1 MRSSIGLIKHQVLR
15 SIKVIEM
22 AQKSDKMTSNFDVS
36 ANLLRKLADTM
47 GNAGLSEIEYVDG
60 DRSLRL
66 SRAAQVAAPA
76 MVPAAPLVPAAAT
89 AAPAPAA
96 PTATPAVEPV
106 SDVRT
111 IDSPMVGTVYLAPE
125 PGAADFI
132 SVGDEIKEGDTL
144 MIIEAMK
151 VMNHLPS
158 PSSGVVRRVLISD
171 GQPVEFGQPLI
182 ELA

>member
-1 MRSSIGLIKHQVLR
+1 
-15 SIKVIEM
+15 M
-22 AQKSDKMTSNFDVS
+22 AQKTDKTNGSFDVS
-36 ANLLRKLADTM
+36 ATLLEKLAETM

-66 SRAAQVAAPA
+66 SRAAQVMAAPVAAAPA
-76 MVPAAPLVPAAAT
+76 MAAAPALAAAAPAAT
-89 AAPAPAA
+89 AAPAP
-96 PTATPAVEPV
+96 EPV
-106 SDVRT
+106 SDVKT

-125 PGAADFI
+125 PGAGDFVNI
-132 SVGDEIKEGDTL
+132 GDESKEGDTL

-158 PSSGVVRRVLISD
+158 PASGIVRRVLVSD

>member
-1 MRSSIGLIKHQVLR
+1 
-15 SIKVIEM
+15 M
-22 AQKSDKMTSNFDVS
+22 AQKTDKTNGSFDVS

-66 SRAAQVAAPA
+66 SRATQAAAPVVMA
-76 MVPAAPLVPAAAT
+76 EPVMAAAPI

-96 PTATPAVEPV
+96 PAAPAAAAPTPEPV
-106 SDVRT
+106 SDVKT

-125 PGAADFI
+125 PGASDFI
-132 SVGDEIKEGDTL
+132 SIGDEIKEGDTL

-158 PSSGVVRRVLISD
+158 PASGVVRRVLVSD

>member
-1 MRSSIGLIKHQVLR
+1 
-15 SIKVIEM
+15 M
-22 AQKSDKMTSNFDVS
+22 AQKSDKTNNSFDVS

-66 SRAAQVAAPA
+66 SRATQAAPA
-76 MVPAAPLVPAAAT
+76 PVVAATAPAPMAAAPAPVAA
-89 AAPAPAA
+89 AAPAPA
-96 PTATPAVEPV
+96 ATPAVEPV
-106 SDVRT
+106 NDVKT

-125 PGAADFI
+125 PGASDFVSI
-132 SVGDEIKEGDTL
+132 GDEIKEGDTL

-158 PSSGVVRRVLISD
+158 PASGVVRRVLVSD
-171 GQPVEFGQPLI
+171 GEPVEFGQPLI

>member
-1 MRSSIGLIKHQVLR
+1 
-15 SIKVIEM
+15 M
-22 AQKSDKMTSNFDVS
+22 AQKTDNTNGSFDVS
-36 ANLLRKLADTM
+36 ATLLEKLAETM

-66 SRAAQVAAPA
+66 SRAAQVMAAPVAAAPA
-76 MVPAAPLVPAAAT
+76 MAAAPALAAAAPAAT
-89 AAPAPAA
+89 AAPAP
-96 PTATPAVEPV
+96 EPV
-106 SDVRT
+106 SDVKT

-125 PGAADFI
+125 PGAGDFVN
-132 SVGDEIKEGDTL
+132 VGDEVKEGDTL

-158 PSSGVVRRVLISD
+158 PASGIVRRVLVSD

>member
-1 MRSSIGLIKHQVLR
+1 
-15 SIKVIEM
+15 M
-22 AQKSDKMTSNFDVS
+22 AQKTDKTNGSFDVS
-36 ANLLRKLADTM
+36 ATLLEKLAETM

-66 SRAAQVAAPA
+66 SRAAQVMAAPVAAAPA
-76 MVPAAPLVPAAAT
+76 MA
-89 AAPAPAA
+89 AAPAP
-96 PTATPAVEPV
+96 EPV
-106 SDVRT
+106 SDVKT

-125 PGAADFI
+125 PGAGDFVN
-132 SVGDEIKEGDTL
+132 VGDEIKEGDTL

-158 PSSGVVRRVLISD
+158 PASGIVRRVLVSD

>member
-1 MRSSIGLIKHQVLR
+1 MPSKTE
-15 SIKVIEM
+15 KPN
-22 AQKSDKMTSNFDVS
+22 ANFDVS
-36 ANLLRKLADTM
+36 ANLLKKLAETM

-60 DRSLRL
+60 ERSLRL
-66 SRAAQVAAPA
+66 SRATQAPVVAAAPA
-76 MVPAAPLVPAAAT
+76 AAPMMAPMAAPTAAPVPAAAPA
-89 AAPAPAA
+89 AAPGAAEPASN
-96 PTATPAVEPV
+96 VK
-106 SDVRT
+106 T

-125 PGAADFI
+125 PGAGNFV

-158 PSSGVVRRVLISD
+158 TQSGIVRRVLVAD
-171 GQPVEFGQPLI
+171 GEPVEFGQPLI

>member
-1 MRSSIGLIKHQVLR
+1 
-15 SIKVIEM
+15 M
-22 AQKSDKMTSNFDVS
+22 AQKTDKTNGTFDVS
-36 ANLLRKLADTM
+36 ADLLEKLAQTM

-60 DRSLRL
+60 DRSLRF
-66 SRAAQVAAPA
+66 SRAVQAVAAPIA
-76 MVPAAPLVPAAAT
+76 AAPVMAAATAPAAAP
-89 AAPAPAA
+89 AAPAPA
-96 PTATPAVEPV
+96 PEPV
-106 SDVRT
+106 SDVKT

-125 PGAADFI
+125 PGAGDFVN
-132 SVGDEIKEGDTL
+132 VGDEIKEGDTL

-158 PSSGVVRRVLISD
+158 PASGIVRRVLVSD

>member
-1 MRSSIGLIKHQVLR
+1 
-15 SIKVIEM
+15 M
-22 AQKSDKMTSNFDVS
+22 AQKTDKTNGSFDVS
-36 ANLLRKLADTM
+36 ATLLEKLAETM

-60 DRSLRL
+60 DQSLRL
-66 SRAAQVAAPA
+66 SRAAQVMAAPVAAAPA
-76 MVPAAPLVPAAAT
+76 MAAAPALAAAAPAAT
-89 AAPAPAA
+89 AAPAP
-96 PTATPAVEPV
+96 EPV
-106 SDVRT
+106 SDVKT

-125 PGAADFI
+125 PGAGDFVNI
-132 SVGDEIKEGDTL
+132 GDEIKEGDTL

-158 PSSGVVRRVLISD
+158 PASGIVRRVLVSD

>member
-1 MRSSIGLIKHQVLR
+1 MPSKTE
-15 SIKVIEM
+15 KPN
-22 AQKSDKMTSNFDVS
+22 ANFDVS
-36 ANLLRKLADTM
+36 ANLLKKLAETM

-60 DRSLRL
+60 ERSLRL
-66 SRAAQVAAPA
+66 SRATQAPVVAAAPA
-76 MVPAAPLVPAAAT
+76 AAPMM
-89 AAPAPAA
+89 APMAA
-96 PTATPAVEPV
+96 PTAVPVPATAPAAAPAAAEPASNV
-106 SDVRT
+106 KT

-125 PGAADFI
+125 PGAGNFV

-158 PSSGVVRRVLISD
+158 TQSGIVRRVLVAD
-171 GQPVEFGQPLI
+171 GEPVEFGQPLI

>member
-1 MRSSIGLIKHQVLR
+1 
-15 SIKVIEM
+15 M
-22 AQKSDKMTSNFDVS
+22 AQKTDKTNGSFDVS
-36 ANLLRKLADTM
+36 ATLLEKLAETM

-66 SRAAQVAAPA
+66 SRAAQVMAAPVAAAPA
-76 MVPAAPLVPAAAT
+76 M
-89 AAPAPAA
+89 APAP
-96 PTATPAVEPV
+96 EPV
-106 SDVRT
+106 SDVKT

-125 PGAADFI
+125 PGAGDFVN
-132 SVGDEIKEGDTL
+132 VGDEIKEGDTL

-158 PSSGVVRRVLISD
+158 PASGIVRRVLVSD

>member
-1 MRSSIGLIKHQVLR
+1 
-15 SIKVIEM
+15 M
-22 AQKSDKMTSNFDVS
+22 AQKTDKTNGSFDVS
-36 ANLLRKLADTM
+36 ATLLEKLAETM

-66 SRAAQVAAPA
+66 SRAAQVMAAPVAAAPA
-76 MVPAAPLVPAAAT
+76 MAAAPALAAAAPAAT
-89 AAPAPAA
+89 AAPSP
-96 PTATPAVEPV
+96 EPV
-106 SDVRT
+106 SDVKT

-125 PGAADFI
+125 PGAGDFVNI
-132 SVGDEIKEGDTL
+132 GDEIKEGDTL

-158 PSSGVVRRVLISD
+158 PASGIVRRVLVSD

>member
-1 MRSSIGLIKHQVLR
+1 MPSKTE
-15 SIKVIEM
+15 KPN
-22 AQKSDKMTSNFDVS
+22 ANFDVS
-36 ANLLRKLADTM
+36 ANLLKKLAETM

-60 DRSLRL
+60 ERSLRL
-66 SRAAQVAAPA
+66 SRATQAPVVAAAPA
-76 MVPAAPLVPAAAT
+76 AAPM
-89 AAPAPAA
+89 AAPMAA
-96 PTATPAVEPV
+96 PTAAPV
-106 SDVRT
+106 SAAAPAAAPAAAEPASNVKT

-125 PGAADFI
+125 PGAGNFV

-158 PSSGVVRRVLISD
+158 TQSGIVRRVLVAD
-171 GQPVEFGQPLI
+171 GEPVEFGQPLI

>member
-1 MRSSIGLIKHQVLR
+1 
-15 SIKVIEM
+15 M
-22 AQKSDKMTSNFDVS
+22 AQKTDKTNGSFDVS

-66 SRAAQVAAPA
+66 SRATQAAAPVMMAEPVMAAAPVAAAPA
-76 MVPAAPLVPAAAT
+76 AAPAPS
-89 AAPAPAA
+89 AAPAPA
-96 PTATPAVEPV
+96 PEPV
-106 SDVRT
+106 SDVKT

-125 PGAADFI
+125 PGASDFI
-132 SVGDEIKEGDTL
+132 NIGDEIKEGDTL

-158 PSSGVVRRVLISD
+158 PASGVVRRVLVSD

>member
-1 MRSSIGLIKHQVLR
+1 MPSKTE
-15 SIKVIEM
+15 KPN
-22 AQKSDKMTSNFDVS
+22 ANFDVS
-36 ANLLRKLADTM
+36 ANLLKKLAETM

-60 DRSLRL
+60 ERSLRL
-66 SRAAQVAAPA
+66 SRATQATVVASA
-76 MVPAAPLVPAAAT
+76 PAAAPMMAPM
-89 AAPAPAA
+89 AAPTGAPMPAAAPPAAA
-96 PTATPAVEPV
+96 PTAASAAEPASSVK
-106 SDVRT
+106 T

-125 PGAADFI
+125 PGAGNFV

-158 PSSGVVRRVLISD
+158 TQSGIVRRVLVAD
-171 GQPVEFGQPLI
+171 GEPVEFGQPLI

>member
-1 MRSSIGLIKHQVLR
+1 
-15 SIKVIEM
+15 M
-22 AQKSDKMTSNFDVS
+22 AQKTDKTNGSFDVS
-36 ANLLRKLADTM
+36 ATLLEKLAETM

-66 SRAAQVAAPA
+66 SRAAQVMAAPVAAAPA
-76 MVPAAPLVPAAAT
+76 MAAAPALAAAAPAAT
-89 AAPAPAA
+89 AAPAP
-96 PTATPAVEPV
+96 EPV
-106 SDVRT
+106 SDVKT

-125 PGAADFI
+125 PGAGDFVNI
-132 SVGDEIKEGDTL
+132 GEEIKEGDTL

-158 PSSGVVRRVLISD
+158 PASGIVRRVLVSD

>member
-1 MRSSIGLIKHQVLR
+1 MPSKTE
-15 SIKVIEM
+15 KPN
-22 AQKSDKMTSNFDVS
+22 ANFDVS
-36 ANLLRKLADTM
+36 ANLLKKLAETM

-60 DRSLRL
+60 ERSLRL
-66 SRAAQVAAPA
+66 SRATQATVVASA
-76 MVPAAPLVPAAAT
+76 PAAAPVM
-89 AAPAPAA
+89 APMAA
-96 PTATPAVEPV
+96 PTAAPMPAAAPPAAAPTAASAAEPASSV
-106 SDVRT
+106 KT

-125 PGAADFI
+125 PGAGNFV

-158 PSSGVVRRVLISD
+158 TQSGIVRRVLVAD
-171 GQPVEFGQPLI
+171 GEPVEFGQPLI

>member
-1 MRSSIGLIKHQVLR
+1 MPSKTE
-15 SIKVIEM
+15 KPN
-22 AQKSDKMTSNFDVS
+22 ANFDVS
-36 ANLLRKLADTM
+36 ANLLKKLAETM

-60 DRSLRL
+60 ERSLRL
-66 SRAAQVAAPA
+66 SRATQAPVVAAAPA
-76 MVPAAPLVPAAAT
+76 AAPMMAPMAAPTAAPVPAAAPA
-89 AAPAPAA
+89 AAPAVAEPASS
-96 PTATPAVEPV
+96 VK
-106 SDVRT
+106 T

-125 PGAADFI
+125 PGAGNFV

-158 PSSGVVRRVLISD
+158 TQSGIVRRVLVAD
-171 GQPVEFGQPLI
+171 GEPVEFGQPLI

>member
-1 MRSSIGLIKHQVLR
+1 MPSKTE
-15 SIKVIEM
+15 KPN
-22 AQKSDKMTSNFDVS
+22 ANFDVS
-36 ANLLRKLADTM
+36 ANLLKKLAETM

-60 DRSLRL
+60 ERSLRL
-66 SRAAQVAAPA
+66 SRATQVPVVAAAPA
-76 MVPAAPLVPAAAT
+76 AAPMMASMAAPTAAPVPAAAPT
-89 AAPAPAA
+89 AAPAAAEPASN
-96 PTATPAVEPV
+96 VK
-106 SDVRT
+106 T

-125 PGAADFI
+125 PGAGNFV

-158 PSSGVVRRVLISD
+158 TQSGIVRRVLVAD
-171 GQPVEFGQPLI
+171 GEPVEFGQPLI

>member
-1 MRSSIGLIKHQVLR
+1 
-15 SIKVIEM
+15 M

-76 MVPAAPLVPAAAT
+76 MVPAAPAMVPAAPLVPAAAT

-96 PTATPAVEPV
+96 PAATPAVEPV
-106 SDVRT
+106 SDVKT

>member
-1 MRSSIGLIKHQVLR
+1 MPSKTE
-15 SIKVIEM
+15 KPN
-22 AQKSDKMTSNFDVS
+22 ANFDVS
-36 ANLLRKLADTM
+36 ANLLKKLAETM

-60 DRSLRL
+60 ERSLRL
-66 SRAAQVAAPA
+66 SRATQAPVVAAAPA
-76 MVPAAPLVPAAAT
+76 AAPMM
-89 AAPAPAA
+89 APMAA
-96 PTATPAVEPV
+96 PTAATMPAAASAAAPAAAEPASNV
-106 SDVRT
+106 KT

-125 PGAADFI
+125 PGAGNFVN
-132 SVGDEIKEGDTL
+132 VGDEIKEGDTL

>member
-1 MRSSIGLIKHQVLR
+1 
-15 SIKVIEM
+15 M

-89 AAPAPAA
+89 AAPAPAPA
-96 PTATPAVEPV
+96 PAAPVATPAVEPV
-106 SDVRT
+106 SDVKT

>member
-1 MRSSIGLIKHQVLR
+1 MPSKTE
-15 SIKVIEM
+15 KPN
-22 AQKSDKMTSNFDVS
+22 ANFDVS
-36 ANLLRKLADTM
+36 ANLLKKLAETM

-60 DRSLRL
+60 ERSLRL
-66 SRAAQVAAPA
+66 SRATQAPVVAAAPA
-76 MVPAAPLVPAAAT
+76 AAPMMAPIAAPTAAPVPAAAPA
-89 AAPAPAA
+89 AAPAVAEPASS
-96 PTATPAVEPV
+96 VK
-106 SDVRT
+106 T

-125 PGAADFI
+125 PGAGNFV

-158 PSSGVVRRVLISD
+158 TQSGIVRRVLVAD
-171 GQPVEFGQPLI
+171 GEPVEFGQPLI

>member
-1 MRSSIGLIKHQVLR
+1 MPSKTE
-15 SIKVIEM
+15 KPN
-22 AQKSDKMTSNFDVS
+22 ANFDVS
-36 ANLLRKLADTM
+36 ANLLKKLAETM

-60 DRSLRL
+60 ERSLRL
-66 SRAAQVAAPA
+66 SRATQAPVVAAAPA
-76 MVPAAPLVPAAAT
+76 AAPMMARMAAPTAAPVPAAAPA
-89 AAPAPAA
+89 AAPAVAEPASN
-96 PTATPAVEPV
+96 VK
-106 SDVRT
+106 T

-125 PGAADFI
+125 PGAGNFV

-158 PSSGVVRRVLISD
+158 TQSGIVRRVLVAD
-171 GQPVEFGQPLI
+171 GEPVEFGQPLI

>member
-1 MRSSIGLIKHQVLR
+1 
-15 SIKVIEM
+15 M
-22 AQKSDKMTSNFDVS
+22 AQKTDKANGSFDVS

-66 SRAAQVAAPA
+66 SRATQAAAPVAAAP
-76 MVPAAPLVPAAAT
+76 VAAVSVAP

-96 PTATPAVEPV
+96 AAAAPAAAPAVEPV
-106 SDVRT
+106 SDVKT

-125 PGAADFI
+125 PGASDFVSI
-132 SVGDEIKEGDTL
+132 GDEIKEGDTL

-158 PSSGVVRRVLISD
+158 PAAGVVRRVLVAD
-171 GQPVEFGQPLI
+171 GEPVEFGQPLI

>member
-1 MRSSIGLIKHQVLR
+1 MV
-15 SIKVIEM
+15 
-22 AQKSDKMTSNFDVS
+22 QKSDKANGAFDVS

-60 DRSLRL
+60 ERSLRL
-66 SRAAQVAAPA
+66 SRATQVAAAAPLVAAAPA
-76 MVPAAPLVPAAAT
+76 AVPAAAPVPAAP

-96 PTATPAVEPV
+96 AATPAAEPA
-106 SDVRT
+106 SDVTT
-111 IDSPMVGTVYLAPE
+111 IDSPMVGTVYLSPE
-125 PGAADFI
+125 PGAAQFV

-158 PSSGVVRRVLISD
+158 PASGVVRKIRVSD
-171 GQPVEFGQPLI
+171 GEPVEFGQPLI